1 MVKDNT
7 INHFTDLD
15 AWKINHKA
23 VLLGYRIM
31 RAFPSNERYGITD
44 QLRRALISITS
55 NIAEG
60 WGIYYYANKIRYY
73 YMSRGSSCEVQN
85 LLVISHDLGILS
97 DKEYIEIKQIIFE
110 GYKLINGLI
119 RSIEKRK

>member
-1 MVKDNT
+1 MAKNNT
-7 INHFTDLD
+7 INHLTDLD
-15 AWKINHKA
+15 VWKINHKA
-23 VLLGYRIM
+23 VLLGYRII

-60 WGIYYYANKIRYY
+60 WGTYYYANKARYY

-97 DKEYIEIKQIIFE
+97 DKDYQKLRII
-110 GYKLINGLI
+110 
-119 RSIEKRK
+119 